1 MSAIMSE
8 RSKAEPASNVV
19 NSLRALRMAKGLSQG
34 QLADG
39 ALITRQAVC
48 AIEAD
53 QYLPTTA
60 VALRLASVLGCH
72 VEDIFSLKT
81 TGELIEGD
89 WVWPGLAVSAVQ
101 PRTRVKVAK
110 IEDRFVVRP
119 VAALG
124 EILNYTVPADG
135 LIIGK
140 AGTGARSAKSDRRVL
155 VRLLRERQIVEREI
169 AVAGCDPAINLASEY
184 LHRHKDTSTVVGW
197 SMGSA
202 AALEALKRKEVHMAG
217 LHILD
222 AKTGESNLP
231 YLRRH
236 LQGDDYIVVTFAA
249 WEEGLIV
256 REGNPKRIRGVEDLL
271 RPNVVLINREEGA
284 AARMLLDQRLEALG
298 IDGTGVKGYGVIV
311 SSHFEIARHIAE
323 GHGDVGIGVRS
334 AAQIFGLD
342 FVPLQQ
348 ARYDL
353 VLPKRYLSSHPGLSH
368 LLDAIASRQFRT
380 EVEALGGY
388 DMTETGKVR
397 SLRAG

>member
-1 MSAIMSE
+1 MSE
-8 RSKAEPASNVV
+8 KSKAEPASNVV

-39 ALITRQAVC
+39 ALVTRQAVC

-60 VALRLASVLGCH
+60 VALRFASVLGCH

-89 WVWPGLAVSAVQ
+89 WVWPGTPASAIQ

-140 AGTGARSAKSDRRVL
+140 GASGSRSAKTDRRVR
-155 VRLLRERQIVEREI
+155 VRLLRERQLVEREI

-184 LHRHKDTSTVVGW
+184 LHRHKDTSTIVGW
-197 SMGSA
+197 TMGSA
-202 AALEALKRKEVHMAG
+202 AALDALKRKEVHMAG

-222 AKTGESNLP
+222 VKTGESNLP

-256 REGNPKRIRGVEDLL
+256 QAGNPKRIRGVDDLA
-271 RPNVVLINREEGA
+271 RPDARLVNREEGA
-284 AARMLLDQRLEALG
+284 GARMLLDQRLLALG
-298 IDGTGVKGYGVIV
+298 ISGSALKGYGSFVH
-311 SSHFEIARHIAE
+311 SHFEVARHIAE
-323 GHGDVGIGVRS
+323 GQADAGIGVRS
-334 AAQIFGLD
+334 AAQIFSLD
-342 FVPLQQ
+342 FIPLQQ

-353 VLPKRYLSSHPGLSH
+353 VLPKRYLASHPGLSH

-397 SLRAG
+397 TLRAG

>member
-1 MSAIMSE
+1 MSE
-8 RSKAEPASNVV
+8 KSKAEPPSNVV
-19 NSLRALRMAKGLSQG
+19 NSLRTLRMAKGLSQG

-39 ALITRQAVC
+39 ALVTRQAVC

-60 VALRLASVLGCH
+60 VALRFANVLGCH

-81 TGELIEGD
+81 TGDLIEGD
-89 WVWPGLAVSAVQ
+89 WVWPGTAVSEIQ

-110 IEDRFVVRP
+110 VENRFVIRP

-140 AGTGARSAKSDRRVL
+140 ARSGARAAKSDRRVR
-155 VRLLRERQIVEREI
+155 VRLLRERKIVEREI

-202 AALEALKRKEVHMAG
+202 AALDALKRKEVHMAG

-256 REGNPKRIRGVEDLL
+256 RAGNPKQIRGVDDLV
-271 RPNVVLINREEGA
+271 RSDVLLVNREEGA
-284 AARMLLDQRLEALG
+284 GARMLLDQRLAALG
-298 IDGTGVKGYGVIV
+298 IKGTTLKGYGSFV
-311 SSHFEIARHIAE
+311 SSHFEVARHVSE
-323 GHGDVGIGVRS
+323 GQADTGIGVRS
-334 AAQIFGLD
+334 AAHIFGLD
-342 FVPLQQ
+342 FIPLQQ

-353 VLPKRYLSSHPGLSH
+353 VLPQRYLAGHPGLSH

-397 SLRAG
+397 KLRVG

>member
-1 MSAIMSE
+1 MSE
-8 RSKAEPASNVV
+8 KSKAEPASNVV

-39 ALITRQAVC
+39 ALVTRQAVC

-60 VALRLASVLGCH
+60 VALRFASVLGCH

-89 WVWPGLAVSAVQ
+89 WVWPGTEAVDVQ

-110 IEDRFVVRP
+110 VENRFVIRP

-135 LIIGK
+135 LIVGK
-140 AGTGARSAKSDRRVL
+140 VGLGARGARSERRVR
-155 VRLLRERQIVEREI
+155 VQLLRERQIVEREI

-256 REGNPKRIRGVEDLL
+256 RAGNPKQIRGVEDLV
-271 RPNVVLINREEGA
+271 RPDVLLVNREEGA
-284 AARMLLDQRLEALG
+284 GARMLLDQRLAALG
-298 IDGTGVKGYGVIV
+298 LKGATLKGYGSFV
-311 SSHFEIARHIAE
+311 SSHFEVARHIAE
-323 GHGDVGIGVRS
+323 GQADAGIGVRS

-342 FVPLQQ
+342 FIPLQQ